1 MNHFVYACIG
11 REQRVR
17 VSMYQKSKCM
27 VEYSQR
33 ERVNKFQ
40 RGDLDIGGTD
50 GVFAFDH
57 HSVVFLCG
65 GLLLVVVLNSLLIC
79 KATL

>member
-50 GVFAFDH
+50 GVFAFDP
-57 HSVVFLCG
+57 S
-65 GLLLVVVLNSLLIC
+65 
-79 KATL
+79 

>member
-17 VSMYQKSKCM
+17 VSMYQKSKYM
-27 VEYSQR
+27 VEYSHR

-50 GVFAFDH
+50 GVFAFDP
-57 HSVVFLCG
+57 S
-65 GLLLVVVLNSLLIC
+65 
-79 KATL
+79 